1 MYFICG
7 TGFFLAVVQYLIAF
21 YQTLFVLLTML
32 TSKLRDMMELG
43 SFSGLAIA
51 KSLLVSQQCA
61 DNRLLSCL
69 HLPIVKTA
77 LLHFNMRP
85 AS

>member
-1 MYFICG
+1 MLYSS
-7 TGFFLAVVQYLIAF
+7 TFLVP
-21 YQTLFVLLTML
+21 
-32 TSKLRDMMELG
+32 

-85 AS
+85 ASGAKLLDILGKLSGILVGDIEFK